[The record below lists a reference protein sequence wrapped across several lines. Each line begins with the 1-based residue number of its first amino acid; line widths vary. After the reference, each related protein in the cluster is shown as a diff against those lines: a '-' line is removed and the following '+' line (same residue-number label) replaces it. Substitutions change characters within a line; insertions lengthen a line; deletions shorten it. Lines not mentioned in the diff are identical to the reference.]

1 MSSDA
6 QAERV
11 GNREKLLAGAMRCL
25 EEKGYARTTARDL
38 VAVSGAN
45 LASIGY
51 HFGSKE
57 ALLNE
62 AIARTMVVWTRSVE
76 AEAFAT
82 EGASTEERMERALAA
97 MVDRFA
103 EYEGYLVSFVEAF
116 PQAVRS
122 DELRATMAGAYEDAR
137 RAGSEMLR
145 RALAEDGR
153 ELSERDSDV
162 LASLVLALCD
172 GLVLQWLLDRERA
185 PSSAEVIGALRAAR

>member
-1 MSSDA
+1 MAPKA
-6 QAERV
+6 QAAPA
-11 GNREKLLAGAMRCL
+11 GNREKLLAGAMQCL
-25 EEKGYARTTARDL
+25 REKGYARTTARDL

-62 AIARTMVVWTRSVE
+62 AIARTMVLWTRSVE

-82 EGASTEERMERALAA
+82 EGVPTEERLERALAA

-116 PQAVRS
+116 SQAVRS
-122 DELRATMAGAYEDAR
+122 DELRER
-137 RAGSEMLR
+137 
-145 RALAEDGR
+145 LA
-153 ELSERDSDV
+153 
-162 LASLVLALCD
+162 
-172 GLVLQWLLDRERA
+172 
-185 PSSAEVIGALRAAR
+185 AA